1 MLTLMLEYFLFSV
14 AAADT
19 LTSKPNGFSDRKPLW
34 FLGSGWLDK
43 KNQNLNFQGFE
54 CHYVIL
60 SCSCSTPVVQDVQA
74 KVVEK
79 SQVK

>member
-43 KNQNLNFQGFE
+43 KNQNLNF
-54 CHYVIL
+54 
-60 SCSCSTPVVQDVQA
+60 
-74 KVVEK
+74 
-79 SQVK
+79 